1 MPLPAIIIPFI
12 PTIITVASTALIG
25 SGAKLITDGI
35 DDLVKSGKMTKEM
48 RDQYNA
54 YVKNAEIATTKLSK
68 AMESLGEQRLQVTAG
83 FKHFIDAIARI
94 HNLPPE
100 FEEADYGFDGDIKI
114 TLDEI
119 KKASVGASAFLG
131 ALGGAAGGGVF
142 AAAGYAGVYG
152 TIMTVGVSSTG
163 TAISGLYGAA
173 AVKAALAALGGGS
186 LAVGGGGIALGT
198 VMLNLAATGI
208 GAIIGGAVFAFVG
221 SKTYKKAMD
230 VYDAVLES
238 EEATLD
244 TVKVINEIY
253 IAARNLKAAT
263 ASIYNDGYR
272 MAIRGLK
279 DIVAEKDDYSLFTP
293 EEKITVQNAVLY
305 VAALFKLV
313 NLRLMSRTDA
323 GGKGTIVTTGE
334 DGAEAYWLPNADKA
348 NAEAESSIVTMK
360 NIKEGRTLS

>member
-1 MPLPAIIIPFI
+1 MPVPIIIIPFI
-12 PTIITVASTALIG
+12 PTIITVASTAFIG
-25 SGAKLITDGI
+25 GGVKMLTDGI
-35 DDLVKSGKMTKEM
+35 DDLVKSGKMTREM
-48 RDQYNA
+48 KDQYDT
-54 YVKNAEIATTKLSK
+54 YVKNAEIASTKLNG
-68 AMESLGEQRLQVTAG
+68 AMESLGGQRLQVTDG
-83 FKHFIDAIARI
+83 FRYFIEAVARI

-173 AVKAALAALGGGS
+173 AVKAAMAALGGGS
-186 LAVGGGGIALGT
+186 IAAGGGGMALGAI
-198 VMLNLAATGI
+198 MLNLAATGI

-221 SKTYKKAMD
+221 SKTYKKAID

-238 EEATLD
+238 EEAILD
-244 TVKVINEIY
+244 TVGVINELY
-253 IAARNLKAAT
+253 LATRNLKAAT

-272 MAIRGLK
+272 GTVRRLS
-279 DIVAEKDDYSLFTP
+279 DIVAEKDDYRLFTP
-293 EEKITVQNAVLY
+293 EEKLTLQNAAWY
-305 VAALFKLV
+305 VATLFKLV
-313 NLRLMSRTDA
+313 NMPLLNRTKA
-323 GGKGTIVTTGE
+323 GGKGTMVTT
-334 DGAEAYWLPNADKA
+334 DGDGVEAYWRPNASKV
-348 NAEAESSIVTMK
+348 NAAAESSVEIMK
-360 NIKEGRTLS
+360 NITEGRHHG